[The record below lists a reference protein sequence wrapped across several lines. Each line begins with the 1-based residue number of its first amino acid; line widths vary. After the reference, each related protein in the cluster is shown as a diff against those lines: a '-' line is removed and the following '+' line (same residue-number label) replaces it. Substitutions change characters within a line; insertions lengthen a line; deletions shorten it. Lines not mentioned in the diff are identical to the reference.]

1 MGNFQNILK
10 SLRLSKGITQADLA
24 KALNI
29 SRSTIGM
36 YESGTR
42 EPGFEILEMIADYFN
57 VDIDFLLGH
66 TNKTIKTTNPSAAE
80 SIYYLDDETRA
91 IAQEIYESP
100 DLRILFDAL
109 KNATPEDLKFIIE
122 IVKRMKRND

>member
-1 MGNFQNILK
+1 MGNFRNILK

-57 VDIDFLLGH
+57 VDIDFLLGR
-66 TNKTIKTTNPSAAE
+66 TNKTIKITNPSAAE

-109 KNATPEDLKFIIE
+109 KNVTPEDLKFVIE
-122 IVKRMKRND
+122 MVKRMKGND

>member
-57 VDIDFLLGH
+57 VDIDFLLGR
-66 TNKTIKTTNPSAAE
+66 TNKTIKITNPSAAE

-109 KNATPEDLKFIIE
+109 KNVTPEDLKFVIE
-122 IVKRMKRND
+122 MVKRMKGND